1 MKEGTLPEEHLSST
15 LGTHSAGS
23 DTTTAPGLTDSPEQA
38 MACASRVR
46 ACSVS
51 RSLFQIR
58 GHGEMAS

>member
-23 DTTTAPGLTDSPEQA
+23 DTATAPGLTDSPEQA

-51 RSLFQIR
+51 RSQIR